1 MKAALKI
8 LKALLKTILKILF
21 KPFKNIIPVNL
32 KNIELWEANFS
43 SNILTST
50 LDLVSQSLQIPV
62 IIFLLLFAVAVV
74 VLLGGL
80 IREFRHRK
88 TISNAEMKNLISGIS
103 NAGSESE
110 MLNIIE
116 NSEIP
121 NSQKNDL
128 KEIISSDMDMES
140 KIALAK
146 KLVSSREKKLEK
158 RLSYTDIITRIGPT
172 LGLMGTL
179 IPMGPGLAALGT
191 GDIVT
196 LSNAII
202 VAFDTT
208 VVGIGAGALAYVISK
223 IRRRWYGEYIAN
235 LDVLTDVVL
244 SRIKKI

>member
-1 MKAALKI
+1 MAG
-8 LKALLKTILKILF
+8 
-21 KPFKNIIPVNL
+21 
-32 KNIELWEANFS
+32 S
-43 SNILTST
+43 DILTST

-110 MLNIIE
+110 MLSIIE

-140 KIALAK
+140 RIALAK
-146 KLVSSREKKLEK
+146 KLVNSREKKLEK